1 MKLEKFVFHPS
12 SAWGSMSHGMEETTQ
27 LSADLLTSSEEY
39 TGTYPNRSMPTPPP
53 AFRESQGTHIKFS
66 GIINP
71 DLQKTLTLKKN
82 PKRQCSCKS
91 PDRQQLTK
99 LNFLLFIGPRFCH
112 TEGQD

>member
-71 DLQKTLTLKKN
+71 DLQKTLTMTSRYFPPPPFPYDNAEHFQREKRHRMKKVSV
-82 PKRQCSCKS
+82 R
-91 PDRQQLTK
+91 
-99 LNFLLFIGPRFCH
+99 
-112 TEGQD
+112 

>member
-39 TGTYPNRSMPTPPP
+39 IGTYPNRSMPTPPP
-53 AFRESQGTHIKFS
+53 AFRECQGTHIKFS

-71 DLQKTLTLKKN
+71 DLQKTLTMTSRCFPPPPSPMTMQNSFKGKK
-82 PKRQCSCKS
+82 
-91 PDRQQLTK
+91 
-99 LNFLLFIGPRFCH
+99 G
-112 TEGQD
+112 TE

>member
-71 DLQKTLTLKKN
+71 DLQKTLTMTSRCFPPPTSPMTMQNSFKGKK
-82 PKRQCSCKS
+82 
-91 PDRQQLTK
+91 
-99 LNFLLFIGPRFCH
+99 G
-112 TEGQD
+112 TE

>member
-39 TGTYPNRSMPTPPP
+39 IGTYPNRSMPTPPP

-71 DLQKTLTLKKN
+71 DLQKTLTLTSRYFPLPPSPMTTQNTFKGKK
-82 PKRQCSCKS
+82 
-91 PDRQQLTK
+91 
-99 LNFLLFIGPRFCH
+99 G
-112 TEGQD
+112 TE